1 MIRKSF
7 RYWLAALLLGPTC
20 ALALEIGEIQVNSAL
35 NQLFDAR
42 IPLPALTPE
51 ELGKISIKLAG
62 PSMFKEFGLDRTPA
76 LANLVFAIE
85 YNAEGQV
92 YVRVVSTQP
101 IREPSLALLLEFG
114 WPRGK
119 TFREFTVFLDPVQ
132 RLAKRPGGRTKTVV
146 EPLASVVYG
155 PESAAAPVSESR
167 SELPASADRAATP
180 EVIPSLVEQS
190 GPSAVASAPAPAPAE
205 TYPPGGSYPVAPGDG
220 LWGIALKVRPD
231 PDITREQ
238 MMQSLFRA
246 NPQAFSKAGIN
257 GLKIG
262 ATLRIPTLREI
273 ADWTGSPAAKRLAEQ
288 ESGPASTDAINPDA
302 KPALA
307 ESAPV
312 ATDVPEAFPLP
323 AVAVPE
329 PVAAAPLPESV
340 QHKPVGQVEPPVG
353 QAKPVEPMVTAAQE
367 PEPLVAAPVAAAPEP
382 AVATADEAFSTQM
395 LEPVSAT
402 PLLFLAITEMMT
414 TLAEIP
420 GALPVQNILPTVIPT
435 PAASVETAVT
445 DSKMPSVIE
454 AATPVVEILP
464 TIAPVTP
471 VVEPLPAIDLA
482 IPVPAIE
489 LAIPVTGPLPV
500 IEAASPAVE
509 TISVIK
515 PATPVAET
523 QPPVIETAKPAV
535 ETTPAI
541 EPATPVAETQ
551 PPAIETTKPA
561 VETTPVIAESV
572 APAGYRGGEQ
582 YGPVSANERLWG
594 IATKVRPDPAISK
607 HDMMQALFMANP
619 QAFSK
624 SGDMN
629 SLKMG
634 AMLRVP
640 TLQEIV
646 DSTGSKVARQLL
658 ESAPGPAAESIP
670 PALSGAMPPNR

>member
-155 PESAAAPVSESR
+155 PESAAAPVPESGSEP
-167 SELPASADRAATP
+167 PASADRVASET
-180 EVIPSLVEQS
+180 IPPLVERS
-190 GPSAVASAPAPAPAE
+190 EPSAIASAPAPAE
-205 TYPPGGSYPVAPGDG
+205 TYPPGSSYPVASGDG
-220 LWGIALKVRPD
+220 LWGIALKVRPN

-238 MMQSLFRA
+238 MMQALFRA

-329 PVAAAPLPESV
+329 PVVAAPLPESV

-445 DSKMPSVIE
+445 DSKMPPVIE

-471 VVEPLPAIDLA
+471 VVEPLPAI
-482 IPVPAIE
+482 E

-500 IEAASPAVE
+500 IEAASPA
-509 TISVIK
+509 
-515 PATPVAET
+515 
-523 QPPVIETAKPAV
+523 AK
-535 ETTPAI
+535 TTPAI
-541 EPATPVAETQ
+541 ELATPVAETQ
-551 PPAIETTKPA
+551 PPAIETASPA

>member
-155 PESAAAPVSESR
+155 PESAAAPVPESGSEP
-167 SELPASADRAATP
+167 PASADHAASET
-180 EVIPSLVEQS
+180 IPPLVERS
-190 GPSAVASAPAPAPAE
+190 ELSAIASAPAPAE

-220 LWGIALKVRPD
+220 LWGIALKVRPN

-238 MMQSLFRA
+238 MMQALFRA

-329 PVAAAPLPESV
+329 PVVAAPLPESV
-340 QHKPVGQVEPPVG
+340 QHKPVGQVEP
-353 QAKPVEPMVTAAQE
+353 VEPVVTAAQK
-367 PEPLVAAPVAAAPEP
+367 PEPLVAEPVAAAPEP

-420 GALPVQNILPTVIPT
+420 GALPVQNILPTAIPT
-435 PAASVETAVT
+435 PAALVETAVT
-445 DSKMPSVIE
+445 DPKMPPVIK
-454 AATPVVEILP
+454 AANPVVEILP

-471 VVEPLPAIDLA
+471 VVEPLPAI
-482 IPVPAIE
+482 E
-489 LAIPVTGPLPV
+489 LAIPITGPLPV
-500 IEAASPAVE
+500 IEA
-509 TISVIK
+509 
-515 PATPVAET
+515 
-523 QPPVIETAKPAV
+523 AKPAV

-541 EPATPVAETQ
+541 ESATPVAETQ
-551 PPAIETTKPA
+551 PPAIETAKPA

-658 ESAPGPAAESIP
+658 ESAPGPAAESVP
-670 PALSGAMPPNR
+670 PALSGAIPPNR